1 MTRTAMYSM
10 LLCVLLT
17 SGCGQRSTPE
27 TSTKPAAAPRRVRA
41 HEDARATRWAS
52 VTSIV
57 ENGMDA
63 VLKAMDDFSA
73 ALGAQYARFSYDT
86 NRVLTAQ
93 YTNYLSRLPDAEF
106 VDFVRDFTSAVQLR
120 GITSNEFD
128 LLHAV
133 VVTRLAEFA
142 QRGDMERYGSV
153 ADNMLSIAMPL
164 RDQRATE
171 LAEQWIT
178 TAWKAAYA
186 QRDLTHL
193 VLAVGSSSC
202 AETAN
207 VPEGHAERVL
217 RLCRQLCDDGTLGL
231 VSRKGYVRL
240 QMITSTSES
249 YLDPPRALERLL
261 SIRDE
266 VHRLFK
272 DSEIEQPCAITDATI
287 QGLQQGLRGRDLYR
301 YVEQTLNLPDRM
313 RQPAMHD
320 ASQ

>member
-1 MTRTAMYSM
+1 MTRTAMYGM
-10 LLCVLLT
+10 LLCALLA

-27 TSTKPAAAPRRVRA
+27 PSTKFAAAPRCVLA
-41 HEDARATRWAS
+41 HEDARATPWAS
-52 VTSIV
+52 MTSIV
-57 ENGMDA
+57 ENHMDA
-63 VLKAMDDFSA
+63 ALKAMDDFSA
-73 ALGAQYARFSYDT
+73 AMGAQYARFSYDT

-93 YTNYLSRLPDAEF
+93 YTNYLSRLPDDEF
-106 VDFVRDFTSAVQLR
+106 EDFVRDFTCAVHQR

-128 LLHAV
+128 LLYAV
-133 VVTRLAEFA
+133 VEARLADFA
-142 QRGDMERYGSV
+142 QRGDMERYGRV
-153 ADNMLSIAMPL
+153 ADNILSIAMPL

-171 LAEQWIT
+171 LAEQWIN

-193 VLAVGSSSC
+193 TLAVGSSSY

-217 RLCRQLCDDGTLGL
+217 RLCRQVCDDATLGL

-240 QMITSTSES
+240 QMITSTPES

-272 DSEIEQPCAITDATI
+272 DSEIEQPCAITDAKI
-287 QGLQQGLRGRDLYR
+287 RGLQQGLHGEALAR
-301 YVEQTLNLPDRM
+301 YIRQSLNLPDWMFKGKADETTR
-313 RQPAMHD
+313 
-320 ASQ
+320 